1 DLEDRTVTSTLL
13 VDSALDEVVPGDGT
27 LSLRAAI
34 GAGNSGDKVV
44 FDAALAGQTISLVEG
59 ELFID
64 KSLSIVGLGAN
75 NLAVSGST
83 FFRVFDI
90 AADSTVTI
98 SGLTIRDGH
107 AAGGGGVLN
116 TGQLTLRACTLTAN
130 TAAAPGGAGSN

>member
-1 DLEDRTVTSTLL
+1 
-13 VDSALDEVVPGDGT
+13 
-27 LSLRAAI
+27 
-34 GAGNSGDKVV
+34 
-44 FDAALAGQTISLVEG
+44 
-59 ELFID
+59 
-64 KSLSIVGLGAN
+64 GLGAS

-130 TAAAPGGAGSN
+130 AADGLGGGVWNLFGGTATVTSCLVSYNTATVLGGGLDCDGTTLVRGSIITHNTAGQSGGLDCDGPLTI